1 MMVLF
6 KGELT
11 YNDIMY
17 GMPKKRLFD
26 LRLARINR
34 LISEHEE
41 MEKQRKAEESK
52 QIRENIMRPQMPM

>member
-1 MMVLF
+1 MLVLF

-17 GMPKKRLFD
+17 GMPKKRLFE

-34 LISEHEE
+34 LISEQQEL
-41 MEKQRKAEESK
+41 EKQRKADEQK
-52 QIRENIMRPQMPM
+52 QIRDNIMRP